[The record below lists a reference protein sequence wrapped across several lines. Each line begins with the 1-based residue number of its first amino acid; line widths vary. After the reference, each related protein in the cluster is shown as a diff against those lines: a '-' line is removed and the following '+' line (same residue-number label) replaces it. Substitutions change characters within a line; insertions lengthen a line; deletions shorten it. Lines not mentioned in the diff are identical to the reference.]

1 MVRLKLWVKLNIIGN
16 EEERIEFCFN
26 IYDLN
31 EDGYIS
37 KEEIMTMMK
46 NCFVYRRAEREE
58 EDGDGGRDLVE
69 MTIRKMDR
77 DRDGRISFS
86 DFYDTVREEPL
97 LLEAFGNCLPSN
109 QAGVAFARKVLDK
122 KSLNESLSYAR

>member
-1 MVRLKLWVKLNIIGN
+1 MFYAKYVLGN
-16 EEERIEFCFN
+16 EDEKIQFCFD

-58 EDGDGGRDLVE
+58 EEGDGVRDLVE

-86 DFYDTVREEPL
+86 DFYGTVREEPL

-109 QAGVAFARKVLDK
+109 QAGLAFARKILDK
-122 KSLNESLSYAR
+122 KSLNEMSLSFTR